1 MTNVSTDSEIPE
13 LGRND
18 KCHCDSGKKYKQCHM
33 KADEAARREARAKQ
47 AEAAAAAADSDESRE
62 AQDAEVRKPKVKHQQ
77 TQQSWKRGAQPAG
90 GSQRSLPRKVGN

>member
-1 MTNVSTDSEIPE
+1 MSDDTTESSPV

-47 AEAAAAAADSDESRE
+47 AEEAAKAAESEEPRDGQESE
-62 AQDAEVRKPKVKHQQ
+62 ARKPKVKHQQ